1 MSKLKGYMSADLPKE
16 SFNFVKDVRNKI
28 STDWDDFILLSA
40 IILEDTDPKLI
51 EEAKRKIENGVWNK

>member
-16 SFNFVKDVRNKI
+16 SFNFVNDVRNKI
-28 STDWDDFILLSA
+28 SADWDDFILLSA

-51 EEAKRKIENGVWNK
+51 EEAKRKIENGEWNK